1 MAEKKN
7 SLPPTVP
14 TARSRSRKRLYSD
27 LRSTRRSTFSQQY
40 GLPLTFP
47 LLSIIIPALNEEK
60 RLPATLETI
69 RVFLNQQNYL
79 SEVLVVDSGSS
90 DRTLQIAQDF
100 AGSNPVVRVLH
111 EEQRGKG
118 RAVRT
123 GMLAARGKYRF
134 FGDAD
139 LSMPIEEINR
149 FLPPQLPD
157 PQVVIASREVA
168 GSVRYG
174 EPEIRHL
181 SGRVFNTLVRWIAL
195 PGLQDTQCGFKLF
208 RDDIAEDVFQ
218 RQTIFGW
225 TFDVEVLYIARLHG
239 YTITEVGVPWY
250 YNADSKVRMWQDA
263 WNMVTDLI
271 QIRRNARRGVYDAA
285 PAKS

>member
-1 MAEKKN
+1 M
-7 SLPPTVP
+7 
-14 TARSRSRKRLYSD
+14 
-27 LRSTRRSTFSQQY
+27 
-40 GLPLTFP
+40 TFP

-90 DRTLQIAQDF
+90 DRTLQIAQDL